1 MATQLPRY
9 RRVGAQPVVS
19 RGIDF
24 AAAAET
30 ERLGQTISQ
39 QVEQMSR
46 FAFEEQKRE
55 AVQRGEQAVQEMG
68 AQPVLQQLRQAG
80 GPSTI
85 AEQAAYKSANE
96 IARVEIET
104 MGKTEISKI
113 LQAAEAKKLPLT
125 EVQAQLAD
133 VVDGLPAALSDLDP
147 SLAGIT
153 RANLAG
159 SATLAGVRY
168 AEYIGKHQAAEAQ
181 GRFLNSIAVRQQEI
195 NMVAS
200 SDAGPNQQDA
210 MKYAEML
217 IRDLETSMRNIG
229 FSEADVAKTIINTRV
244 DAVKENLLSRFN
256 RLPTLE
262 AKQKFIDDFEK
273 NPNKVLGVTGSRTM
287 QRAMQADI
295 NSIRTELRA
304 RKTAA
309 DKVINGEISNIKDD
323 IRDVETVLQKGNPSR
338 ETMQALA
345 ARIGRLPTSDPKVQD
360 LNRDFQRLVKV
371 QAYVAP
377 YKGVGAAPAAIQERI
392 NQIRSSGLEAEGEQ
406 GVDTVV
412 EARVLSTLEGMLS
425 ENKAELSKDPVSFA
439 VRNKAIQFTPLNFSS
454 EQALSASAA
463 ARIQDARK
471 AQNTFGGPLKI
482 LTDTEATRFTED
494 LSTGTIGERMQLL
507 GAINRHFKSQASVV
521 IKQIAEKN
529 PEIGLIGG
537 LVSLGRLDT
546 AKRAL
551 QGMDLMKQGV
561 KAIGATPTMVD
572 PTYAKTLRGSLM
584 FQDKSF
590 ASGKDISMAIYTQMA
605 TERGLDAFNPRLYQE
620 AVSLAFGYDKST
632 GKGGIQEV
640 RDYPVI
646 VPRNMNADELTE
658 VIENLSNDKLVAAGF
673 NIDKKTLD
681 DIRTNDKFRLMNYR
695 GDNYVLVY
703 SNPSE
708 PDAFRVVPDKN
719 GKEII
724 INPQQMRVQ

>member
-1 MATQLPRY
+1 MVPFKTAFLLSK
-9 RRVGAQPVVS
+9 VS
-19 RGIDF
+19 VKS
-24 AAAAET
+24 
-30 ERLGQTISQ
+30 LGLGLGLD
-39 QVEQMSR
+39 VEH
-46 FAFEEQKRE
+46 
-55 AVQRGEQAVQEMG
+55 
-68 AQPVLQQLRQAG
+68 
-80 GPSTI
+80 
-85 AEQAAYKSANE
+85 
-96 IARVEIET
+96 VE
-104 MGKTEISKI
+104 
-113 LQAAEAKKLPLT
+113 
-125 EVQAQLAD
+125 V
-133 VVDGLPAALSDLDP
+133 VVDHVGPAAL
-147 SLAGIT
+147 
-153 RANLAG
+153 
-159 SATLAGVRY
+159 V
-168 AEYIGKHQAAEAQ
+168 
-181 GRFLNSIAVRQQEI
+181 
-195 NMVAS
+195 
-200 SDAGPNQQDA
+200 
-210 MKYAEML
+210 
-217 IRDLETSMRNIG
+217 
-229 FSEADVAKTIINTRV
+229 
-244 DAVKENLLSRFN
+244 
-256 RLPTLE
+256 
-262 AKQKFIDDFEK
+262 
-273 NPNKVLGVTGSRTM
+273 
-287 QRAMQADI
+287 
-295 NSIRTELRA
+295 
-304 RKTAA
+304 
-309 DKVINGEISNIKDD
+309 
-323 IRDVETVLQKGNPSR
+323 
-338 ETMQALA
+338 
-345 ARIGRLPTSDPKVQD
+345 
-360 LNRDFQRLVKV
+360 
-371 QAYVAP
+371 
-377 YKGVGAAPAAIQERI
+377 
-392 NQIRSSGLEAEGEQ
+392 AEGEQ